1 MRTLEELNEEIEEC
15 NRCICG
21 LFRTMDTLGVP
32 EDQKCSNIMVQA
44 YAKRLETAEEEK
56 KLLLTQI
63 T

>member
-32 EDQKCSNIMVQA
+32 EKQKCSNIMVQA
-44 YAKRLETAEEEK
+44 YAKRIESAEEEK
-56 KLLLTQI
+56 KLLLAKT

>member
-15 NRCICG
+15 NRCIYG

-56 KLLLTQI
+56 KLLLTQ
-63 T
+63 TT

>member
-56 KLLLTQI
+56 KLLLTQ
-63 T
+63 TT

>member
-32 EDQKCSNIMVQA
+32 EDQKCNNIMVQA

-56 KLLLTQI
+56 KLLLTK
-63 T
+63 TT